1 MISDRLGA
9 KKNEDLE
16 SFVKSFSQEMYEK
29 YNLKIDKDDPIVIE
43 IALLFKFC
51 DKISSEFN
59 LVIASQSQKNEMIA
73 SEWKKKEDEF
83 FKVFFAEMQS
93 QTLKFKELTYEVF
106 VDQLKEAY
114 QDITKN
120 HLVRIKQLNEAYL
133 KRIRFQ
139 HTVGFVFQFLTV
151 SGVIFLLKYLGLW

>member
-1 MISDRLGA
+1 MISDRLGS
-9 KKNEDLE
+9 KKAEDLE
-16 SFVKSFSQEMYEK
+16 GFVKSFSQEMYEK
-29 YNLKIDKDDPIVIE
+29 HNLKIDKDDPIVIE

-51 DKISSEFN
+51 DKISSELS

-73 SEWKKKEDEF
+73 AEWKKKEDEF

-120 HLVRIKQLNEAYL
+120 HLVRIQQLNEAYL
-133 KRIRFQ
+133 RRIKFH
-139 HTVGFVFQFLTV
+139 HTLGFLLQIATV
-151 SGVIFLLKYLGLW
+151 SGVIFLLRYLGLW